1 MGLRPQHFK
10 KKLSSRLIK
19 REDLQMSIRHV
30 PICFSLVNWGA
41 SWPRHAALRPA
52 KASLRGTGRRKVQG
66 RLRQNVPGHTGDRRW
81 PGPDLTSDLPQ
92 NIRVTADMPFPVSGT
107 PRDLSPVSRSLICG
121 GKTFSA
127 LQVRREQEEGA
138 VTFNRNELCAQRK
151 RLSSRWG
158 VLWIIQKTCICG
170 KPMTFRAERVTLGRR
185 LWDTRPCASH
195 FVISCSRLRGSAY
208 QRWHIVANWQIQIK
222 PSINIHYISLLQ
234 INEIF

>member
-81 PGPDLTSDLPQ
+81 PGPDLTSDLPR
-92 NIRVTADMPFPVSGT
+92 NIRVTADVPFPVSGA
-107 PRDLSPVSRSLICG
+107 PRDLSPVSGSRICG
-121 GKTFSA
+121 GKTVFFCLA
-127 LQVRREQEEGA
+127 GEAG
-138 VTFNRNELCAQRK
+138 TGGG
-151 RLSSRWG
+151 SSD
-158 VLWIIQKTCICG
+158 IQKEWTMCTEKTAQFPVGCAVNYTENVHLR
-170 KPMTFRAERVTLGRR
+170 KTYDLSRRAC
-185 LWDTRPCASH
+185 D
-195 FVISCSRLRGSAY
+195 SRAVVMRHAAGCFPLCHLMLSA
-208 QRWHIVANWQIQIK
+208 
-222 PSINIHYISLLQ
+222 
-234 INEIF
+234 